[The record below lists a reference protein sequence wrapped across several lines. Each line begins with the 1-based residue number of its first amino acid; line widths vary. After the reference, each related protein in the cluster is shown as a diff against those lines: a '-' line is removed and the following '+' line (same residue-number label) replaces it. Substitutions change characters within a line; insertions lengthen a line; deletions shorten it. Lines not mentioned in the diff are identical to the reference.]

1 MNVEHR
7 RKSAP
12 PLLCPLHLPHV
23 LTWDRTF
30 ATAVG
35 NRLSY
40 GAVLHPS
47 CSCRIVF
54 RYVHVRGLC
63 DMYQRFRGIYY
74 LYLQG
79 R

>member
-30 ATAVG
+30 ATAEG

-40 GAVLHPS
+40 GAAMHSSYS
-47 CSCRIVF
+47 CLRC
-54 RYVHVRGLC
+54 VHVRGLC
-63 DMYQRFRGIYY
+63 DVM
-74 LYLQG
+74 
-79 R
+79 